1 MPLII
6 YEKITFIRP
15 KFVYNIRIY
24 EHLPEVSMPDLT
36 NTEPNEPMEE
46 LELPPAQNEAP
57 AEEPLPRQTLAEA
70 VGAKLRR
77 PAGADAPGPLAA
89 VKAKLSH
96 KKAPKEPE
104 LPPELL
110 AIKEGPR
117 TGQDSK
123 DGLTTDEVT
132 ERTLNGDTNR
142 TTSHLTR
149 TTGQIVRTHTLTYF
163 NFLNIALAVLILI
176 SGQFKNILFLG
187 TVITNTLVGIIQ
199 ELKVKSLIDGLAVI
213 TTTHVKAL
221 RDGQEK
227 DIPVDE
233 IVIDDV
239 ILAAPGDQIVTDGTV
254 LEADGLEVNESM
266 LTGEAKPVKK
276 KKGDSLLSG
285 SFIVSGTVK
294 MKVTAVG
301 NDSYAATIVNR
312 AARKKR
318 ASSEMQVTIGRII
331 KVVSIAII
339 PIGLLLFQSQQAAAE
354 GDFSTAIVRTV
365 SGIIGMIPE
374 GLVLLTS
381 VSFIIGV
388 GRLARKNAL
397 VQEMEAIE
405 ALARTNILCT
415 DKTGTITT
423 GELKVK
429 EIVTLGTV
437 GPEGVKE
444 IFRQMNGAFSDVNP
458 TQAAVDSYFGRELTW
473 TVRGTIPFSSS
484 RKFKAASFAEGG
496 DYAVGAPEVLARG
509 NEKLRR
515 YITRYTKKGFRV
527 LLLCASSGIDPDTEN
542 AGLLSPIAL
551 VVLSDIIKADA
562 KATFDYFAKAGVAVK
577 VLSGDNP
584 LTVST
589 IAQQA
594 GVAGAEKYVDAS
606 TLPKDPIA
614 LAQAI
619 AQYNVFGRVQ
629 PEQKQAFVKAWQAN
643 GKTVT
648 MVGDGVNDV
657 LAIKDAD
664 CGIAMAKGS
673 EAAKQAA
680 HIVLLDS
687 DFSSMTNIVSEG
699 KTIISNIERVSS
711 LYLTKTIYSAVLSII
726 FILLRSTYPFTTLQ
740 MGLINL
746 CCIGLPSFL
755 LTLEQREKVTSDG
768 FLKHVLAV
776 CLPAAMTMVTSM
788 LLVQV
793 LNLIFKWP
801 ADIFST
807 FNLMLGGLV
816 GLLVVADVCWPLN
829 TWRRFIVV
837 LCIAIFISAV
847 ILLPRFYD
855 MHPVFMGWAL
865 LLIPLFILTMMM
877 IYWYSRVTNRFMR
890 WFYREDRRRF

>member
-1 MPLII
+1 MSDP
-6 YEKITFIRP
+6 
-15 KFVYNIRIY
+15 VYKNEEIS
-24 EHLPEVSMPDLT
+24 PETPA
-36 NTEPNEPMEE
+36 ENET
-46 LELPPAQNEAP
+46 PPAGPAP
-57 AEEPLPRQTLAEA
+57 EPRRTLADA
-70 VGAKLRR
+70 VGARLSLGQGRK
-77 PAGADAPGPLAA
+77 DSPGRLAA
-89 VKAKLSH
+89 LRAKFSR
-96 KKAPKEPE
+96 KKEEEPA

-110 AIKEGPR
+110 ALKESPR
-117 TGQDSK
+117 TGQDST
-123 DGLTTDEVT
+123 DGLTADEVT

-142 TTSHLTR
+142 VTSRLTR

-163 NFLNIALAVLILI
+163 NFLNIALALLIVLT
-176 SGQFKNILFLG
+176 GQFKNILFLG
-187 TVITNTLVGIIQ
+187 TMIMNTLVGIVQ

-239 ILAAPGDQIVTDGTV
+239 MLIAPGDQIVTDGTV
-254 LEADGLEVNESM
+254 ISASGLEVNESM
-266 LTGEAKPVKK
+266 LTGEAKPVRKRS
-276 KKGDSLLSG
+276 GDTLLSG
-285 SFIVSGTVK
+285 SFVVSGTAK

-301 NDSYAATIVNR
+301 DDSYAANLVNR
-312 AARKKR
+312 ASRKKR
-318 ASSEMQVTIGRII
+318 ASSEMQTTIGRII
-331 KVVSIAII
+331 KVVSVAII
-339 PIGLLLFQSQQAAAE
+339 PIGLLLFQSQRAAAD
-354 GDFSTAIVRTV
+354 GDLSTAVVRTV
-365 SGIIGMIPE
+365 SGVIGMIPE

-429 EIVTLGTV
+429 EIVTLGHV
-437 GPEGVKE
+437 GADGVRE

-458 TQAAVDSYFGRELTW
+458 TQAAIDSYFGRELTW

-484 RKFKAASFAEGG
+484 RKYKAASFVEGG
-496 DYAVGAPEVLARG
+496 DYAVGAPEALARG

-515 YITRYTKKGFRV
+515 YITRYTKQGFRV
-527 LLLCASSGIDPDTEN
+527 LLLAASSGIDPETEN
-542 AGLLSPIAL
+542 AGLLTPIAL
-551 VVLSDIIKADA
+551 IVLSDIIKSDA
-562 KATFDYFAKAGVAVK
+562 RATFSCFAKAGVEVK

-589 IAQQA
+589 IARQA
-594 GVAGAEKYVDAS
+594 GVAGAEKYVDAT
-606 TLPKDPIA
+606 TLPQDPIA

-687 DFSSMTNIVSEG
+687 NFASLTEIVSEG
-699 KTIISNIERVSS
+699 RTIISNIERVSS
-711 LYLTKTIYSAVLSII
+711 LYLTKTIYSAVLSLI

-755 LTLEQREKVTSDG
+755 LTLEKREKMTSDG

-829 TWRRFIVV
+829 AWRRFILV
-837 LCIAIFISAV
+837 LCIAVFIGAV

-855 MHPVFMGWAL
+855 MHPVFMGWSL
-865 LLIPLFILTMMM
+865 LLVPLFLLTMMM
-877 IYWYSRVTNRFMR
+877 IYWYSRLTSRFMR
-890 WFYREDRRRF
+890 WYYREDRRRF